1 MAGSDRD
8 TNMSAFPE
16 RLQRL
21 REQQRKSRVVLSELC
36 GLSPDAIRRYER
48 GEAVPTLDALIKIAR
63 IATGTATD
71 DGWVDLAGYAACG
84 GEIASRRQEA
94 FESWRKAKADAE
106 AKQKAVEDAMLKE
119 AHKAYDL
126 LHGLR

>member
-21 REQQRKSRVVLSELC
+21 REQQHKSRVVLSELC

-48 GEAVPTLDALIKIAR
+48 GEASPTLDAFVALADYF
-63 IATGTATD
+63 GVSLD
-71 DGWVDLAGYAACG
+71 YLAGR
-84 GEIASRRQEA
+84 EKFTKNS
-94 FESWRKAKADAE
+94 
-106 AKQKAVEDAMLKE
+106 
-119 AHKAYDL
+119 
-126 LHGLR
+126 